1 MTDPE
6 RWRSRAMRGM
16 EEYFR
21 KRGFPRFMLGVVLLL
36 TGLAGFGLSFS
47 LLRAGMDAMWLRYP
61 LAVLGAYGI
70 FLLLMRL
77 WVEIERRNF
86 DPNDPELLAA
96 LENDR
101 PAPAFTD
108 SQKGKGSW
116 LDWLDLP
123 VDLVPGDEGCLGGI
137 VVLVLI
143 GVVLGLIGLL
153 LSILSAAPALI
164 AEVFVDA
171 VLVGALYRRL
181 KIAARENWLGTCIRK
196 TWLFV
201 VITTLILFIAGL
213 FLTVSA
219 PDAKSIGPALEHLFQ
234 PKN

>member
-1 MTDPE
+1 
-6 RWRSRAMRGM
+6 MRGM

-21 KRGFPRFMLGVVLLL
+21 RRGFPRFMLGIVLLL
-36 TGLAGFGLSFS
+36 TGLAGFGISFG
-47 LLRAGMDAMWLRYP
+47 LLRAGLEAMWLRYP

-96 LENDR
+96 LEADR
-101 PAPAFTD
+101 PQPVFTD
-108 SQKGKGSW
+108 RQKGKGSW

-123 VDLVPGDEGCLGGI
+123 VDLVPGDEGCLGGV
-137 VVLVLI
+137 VVLVLF
-143 GVVLGLIGLL
+143 GAVLGLIGLVFA
-153 LSILSAAPALI
+153 ILAAAPALI

-196 TWLFV
+196 TWVFV
-201 VITTLILFIAGL
+201 VVTMFVLFAVGGY
-213 FLTVSA
+213 LTVSA
-219 PDAKSIGPALEHLFQ
+219 PGAKSLGPALEHIFQ
-234 PKN
+234 SKG